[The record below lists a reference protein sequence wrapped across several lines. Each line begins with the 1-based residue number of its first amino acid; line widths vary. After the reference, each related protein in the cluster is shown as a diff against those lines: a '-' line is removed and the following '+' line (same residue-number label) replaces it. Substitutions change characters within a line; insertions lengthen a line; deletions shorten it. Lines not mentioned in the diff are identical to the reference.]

1 MIPPSTALIPSRSL
15 DRLLAEI
22 QFLQSAARFKE
33 LPAPEVPEVAFAGR
47 SNAGKSTAL
56 NVLVNRRRLAFA
68 SKTPGRTRLIN
79 LFALTDPDGEV
90 GRLVDLPGYGYAAVD
105 ATTQRLWKAELS
117 KYLGERQ
124 NLAGLILVTDIRHAL
139 GPLDQQLL
147 AWFAPRELPIH
158 VLLTKADKLNRREQN
173 RAMSKVATF
182 LDAHPSRSP
191 EIRWSHSCFSGLKRT
206 GKEQVLDVM
215 ASWLGLGRPG
225 LAQTPS
231 GPHVT
236 GSAT

>member
-1 MIPPSTALIPSRSL
+1 MIPPSTALNPSRSL

-22 QFLQSAARFKE
+22 QFLQSAARFRE
-33 LPAPEVPEVAFAGR
+33 LPPAEVPEVAFAGR

-79 LFALTDPDGEV
+79 LFALTDEEGEV

-105 ATTQRLWKAELS
+105 ATTQRLWKTELS

-124 NLAGLILVTDIRHAL
+124 SLAGLILVTDIRHAL
-139 GPLDQQLL
+139 GPLDQQML
-147 AWFAPRELPIH
+147 AWFAPRGLPIH
-158 VLLTKADKLNRREQN
+158 VLLTKADKLNRQEQN
-173 RAMSKVATF
+173 RAMSKVAAF
-182 LDAHPSRSP
+182 LDSHPGRP
-191 EIRWSHSCFSGLKRT
+191 PTIAWGHSCFSGLKRT

-215 ASWLGLGRPG
+215 AGWLGLSRPSPS
-225 LAQTPS
+225 QIPS
-231 GPHVT
+231 GALVSDT
-236 GSAT
+236 AI